1 MLEILMDMLNGERG
15 PDFLRALKIVF
26 LAFLTIA
33 ALAIFFAPAVKPGK
47 VNYWLLRVVVTG
59 SLLAVLVYQATWQLL
74 GFTKPEFVRFMRRYN
89 KRPNAAEMQVTRG
102 PILDRR
108 GMVLAA
114 PVAGDMWGR
123 RYPLGEA
130 AVHPLGYYHSKF
142 GITAIERVCD
152 PALSGF
158 APEKRED
165 LLGKGL
171 FAQRAEEGA
180 TVTLTLDARL
190 QQKAYDLLEGRK
202 GAVVIMRPH
211 SGALLALVSSP
222 GFDPLNPGPAILDE
236 ENSPAFNRAVQGR
249 YPPGSTFKI
258 LIAGT
263 ALNRGLSP
271 VYACPGMGYI
281 AGPNTPPIRDS
292 EYYAYERKGAEWPGW
307 GRLTMK
313 EAMTHS
319 SNVYFAQLGVGC
331 GPEAFNEMMVRARIN
346 EPLIYLKG
354 DSGELQCSRGNVP
367 EISKKRTLAQL
378 AIGQGEVL
386 VTPLHVACFTAAVA
400 SGGTMFRPRLCKNEP
415 VEALVE
421 LFAPKTAEQLKAM
434 LREAVVSGTG
444 KPANIPELEVC
455 GKTGTAQAPGGE
467 DHAWFTCFAPRK
479 HPNLVV
485 TVLVEHGGFGAKS
498 ALPVAREL
506 IEEADRLGYVR
517 QAEEVAK

>member
-1 MLEILMDMLNGERG
+1 MLESLMDILNGEHG
-15 PDFLRALKIVF
+15 PDFLRALKVVF
-26 LAFLTIA
+26 LGFLAIA
-33 ALAIFFAPAVKPGK
+33 ALAVLFAPPAKPGK
-47 VNYWLLRVVVTG
+47 VNYWLLRVIVTG
-59 SLLAVLVYQATWQLL
+59 SLFAVLAYQATWQLL

-89 KRPNAAEMQVTRG
+89 KRPNAAEMQVARG

-114 PVAGDMWGR
+114 PVAGDVWGR

-142 GITAIERVCD
+142 GITAVERVCD
-152 PALSGF
+152 PELSGY
-158 APEKRED
+158 APEKRDD

-180 TVTLTLDARL
+180 TVTLTIDAQL
-190 QQKAYDLLEGRK
+190 QQKAYELLEGRK
-202 GAVVIMRPH
+202 GAVVIMRPR

-222 GFDPLNPGPAILDE
+222 GFDPVNPGSAIQDE

-258 LIAGT
+258 LIAGS
-263 ALNRGLSP
+263 ALDRGLSP
-271 VYACPGMGYI
+271 VYACPGMGYV

-292 EYYAYERKGAEWPGW
+292 EYYAFERKGAVWPGW
-307 GRLTMK
+307 GRLAMK

-319 SNVYFAQLGVGC
+319 SNVYFAQLGVGN
-331 GPEAFNEMMVRARIN
+331 GAEAFNEMMVRARIN
-346 EPLIYLKG
+346 EPLVYLKG
-354 DSGELQCSRGNVP
+354 PSGELQSSRGSVP

-378 AIGQGEVL
+378 AIGQGEVS

-400 SGGTMFRPRLCKNEP
+400 AGGTMYRPRLSKAEP

-421 LFAPKTAEQLKAM
+421 LIAPKTAELLKAM
-434 LREAVVSGTG
+434 LREVVVSGTG
-444 KPANIPELEVC
+444 KAANVPELEVC
-455 GKTGTAQAPGGE
+455 GKTGTAQATGGE

-506 IEEADRLGYVR
+506 MMEADRLGYVR
-517 QAEEVAK
+517 RAEEGVK

>member
-1 MLEILMDMLNGERG
+1 MLESLMNILNGQNG
-15 PDFLRALKIVF
+15 TDFLRAMKIIF
-26 LAFLTIA
+26 LAFLSLA
-33 ALAIFFAPAVKPGK
+33 ALAILFAPAVKPGK
-47 VNYWLLRVVVTG
+47 VNYWLLRVIVTG
-59 SLLAVLVYQATWQLL
+59 SLLAVLMYQATWQLL
-74 GFTKPEFVRFMRRYN
+74 GYSKPEFVRFMRRYN
-89 KRPNAAEMQVTRG
+89 KRPNAAEMQVARG

-130 AVHPLGYYHSKF
+130 AVHPLGYYHSRF
-142 GITAIERVCD
+142 GITAVERVCD
-152 PALSGF
+152 PTLSGF
-158 APEKRED
+158 APEKREE

-171 FAQRAEEGA
+171 FSQRAEEGA
-180 TVTLTLDARL
+180 AVTLTLDARL

-202 GAVVIMRPH
+202 GAVVIMRPR

-222 GFDPLNPGPAILDE
+222 GFDPLNPGLAIQDE

-249 YPPGSTFKI
+249 YPPGSAFKI
-258 LIAGT
+258 LIAGI

-281 AGPNTPPIRDS
+281 AGANTPPIRDS
-292 EYYAYERKGAEWPGW
+292 EYYAYERAGAVWLGW
-307 GRLTMK
+307 GRINMK
-313 EAMTHS
+313 DAMAHS

-331 GPEAFNEMMVRARIN
+331 GPADFNEMMARARMN
-346 EPLIYLKG
+346 APLIYLKG
-354 DSGELQCSRGNVP
+354 ASGELQSARGNVP

-400 SGGTMFRPRLCKNEP
+400 AGGTLYRPRLSKAEP
-415 VEALVE
+415 VEALAE
-421 LFAPKTAEQLKAM
+421 LFTPKAAEQLKAM
-434 LREAVVSGTG
+434 LREVVVRGTG
-444 KPANIPELEVC
+444 RAANVPDLDVC
-455 GKTGTAQAPGGE
+455 GKTGTAQVPDGE
-467 DHAWFTCFAPRK
+467 DHAWFTCFAPRQ

-485 TVLVEHGGFGAKS
+485 TVLVEHGGYGAKS

-517 QAEEVAK
+517 RPEEGVK